1 MKQLVL
7 LVALGVTLGACN
19 TSFNELQ
26 ATYLP
31 HDITRPLQMY
41 PRAAGEACE
50 HRLLFFIPLGD
61 ASVNEALLDLTKGS
75 DKVDNLFGVQVE
87 SRWSFWLLGT
97 SHCTKISAHP
107 VVYKDSKVKLT
118 PFELNMMQ
126 GRLVRTPPV
135 SNGTAGSE
143 AAADPLAPR
152 GNVPDVPYVPPTRVE
167 TPVVPKNP
175 TPPTNPTPVVV
186 KIPDPPADPA
196 PTQAECDG
204 KCARF
209 AGLWEGSDAIKATI
223 RSGCLKKCMV
233 KEKKEYRK
241 CIDAAASVADI
252 SRCNAI
258 E

>member
-1 MKQLVL
+1 MKQLVM
-7 LVALGVTLGACN
+7 LVTIGVLFGACN

-31 HDITRPLQMY
+31 HDISRPLQMY

-50 HRLLFFIPLGD
+50 HRILFFIPLGD
-61 ASVNEALLDLTKGS
+61 SSVNEALMDLTKGS

-97 SHCTKISAHP
+97 SQCTRVSAHP
-107 VVYKDSKVKLT
+107 IVYKDSKVKLT
-118 PFELNMMQ
+118 PFEVNMMS

-135 SNGTAGSE
+135 SNAAAGSND
-143 AAADPLAPR
+143 ASVDPLAPR
-152 GNVPDVPYVPPTRVE
+152 GTIPETPYVPPTRVD
-167 TPVVPKNP
+167 PIPPRNP
-175 TPPTNPTPVVV
+175 TPPTNPTPPVV
-186 KIPDPPADPA
+186 KLPDPPADPA
-196 PTQAECDG
+196 PTQAECDS
-204 KCARF
+204 KCGRF
-209 AGLWEGSDAIKATI
+209 SGLWEGSEAIKGTI
-223 RSGCLKKCMV
+223 KSGCVRKCMV

-241 CIDAAASVADI
+241 CIDSAGSVADI